1 MRGEFTMAKTP
12 EERYPGTNHVHDLQ
26 SFLWG
31 KIFYMKKLLAT
42 GKAKDS
48 VKVQN
53 FISMVYGILQLEC
66 FEADINVY
74 TLMKCLKEETQELD
88 KEREQWKEK
97 IRSVEQ
103 RIREEQSKMYDTEYS
118 IPDEMIEFVE
128 AERACIAQ
136 MKFEKLRYEEMLGML
151 EREKDLINNL
161 KGIICRPKGFFENL

>member
-1 MRGEFTMAKTP
+1 MRGEFAMAKTP
-12 EERYPGTNHVHDLQ
+12 EERYPGTNHVRDLR

-66 FEADINVY
+66 FEADVNVY

-88 KEREQWKEK
+88 KERERWENKVYN
-97 IRSVEQ
+97 VEQ
-103 RIREEQSKMYDTEYS
+103 RILEEENKMNDTEYT
-118 IPDEMIEFVE
+118 IPDEMAEYVE
-128 AERACIAQ
+128 AERACIARL
-136 MKFEKLRYEEMLGML
+136 KFEKLRYEEILDML
-151 EREKDLINNL
+151 EREKSLINNL